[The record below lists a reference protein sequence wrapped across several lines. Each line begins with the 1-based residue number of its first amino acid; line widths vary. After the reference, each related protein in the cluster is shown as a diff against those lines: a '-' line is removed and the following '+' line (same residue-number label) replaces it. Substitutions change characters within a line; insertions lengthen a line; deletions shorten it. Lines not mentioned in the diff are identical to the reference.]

1 MILQVD
7 ENGRRKVRFT
17 PIPANETNEAMEQ
30 LMTALRNDDS
40 VPLWQKSNLT
50 LDEAAVYSGI
60 GKNRIRQL
68 SDDEN
73 CEFVLWVGT
82 KRLIKRKQ
90 FDEFISKQYSI

>member
-1 MILQVD
+1 MTLT
-7 ENGRRKVRFT
+7 N
-17 PIPANETNEAMEQ
+17 NEAMEQ
-30 LMTALRNDDS
+30 LMTVLRKDDS

>member
-1 MILQVD
+1 MTLT
-7 ENGRRKVRFT
+7 N
-17 PIPANETNEAMEQ
+17 NEVMEQ

>member
-1 MILQVD
+1 MTLT
-7 ENGRRKVRFT
+7 N
-17 PIPANETNEAMEQ
+17 NEAIEQ
-30 LMTALRNDDS
+30 LMTVLRNDDS

>member
-1 MILQVD
+1 MTLI
-7 ENGRRKVRFT
+7 N
-17 PIPANETNEAMEQ
+17 NEAIEKFMK
-30 LMTALRNDDS
+30 ALRNDDS

>member
-1 MILQVD
+1 MTLT
-7 ENGRRKVRFT
+7 N
-17 PIPANETNEAMEQ
+17 NEAMEQ
-30 LMTALRNDDS
+30 LMAALRNDDS

-90 FDEFISKQYSI
+90 FDEFIAKQYSI

>member
-1 MILQVD
+1 MTLT
-7 ENGRRKVRFT
+7 N
-17 PIPANETNEAMEQ
+17 NEAMEQ

>member
-1 MILQVD
+1 MTL
-7 ENGRRKVRFT
+7 
-17 PIPANETNEAMEQ
+17 TNDEAMEQ
-30 LMTALRNDDS
+30 LMTALRNGDF

>member
-1 MILQVD
+1 MTLT
-7 ENGRRKVRFT
+7 N
-17 PIPANETNEAMEQ
+17 NEAMEQ
-30 LMTALRNDDS
+30 LMTALRKDDS

-50 LDEAAVYSGI
+50 LDEAAIYSGI

>member
-1 MILQVD
+1 
-7 ENGRRKVRFT
+7 
-17 PIPANETNEAMEQ
+17 
-30 LMTALRNDDS
+30 MTALRNDDS

>member
-1 MILQVD
+1 MTLT
-7 ENGRRKVRFT
+7 N
-17 PIPANETNEAMEQ
+17 NEVMEQ

-40 VPLWQKSNLT
+40 VPLWQKSDLT

>member
-1 MILQVD
+1 MTLT
-7 ENGRRKVRFT
+7 N
-17 PIPANETNEAMEQ
+17 NEVMEQ

-40 VPLWQKSNLT
+40 VPLWQKSNLR

>member
-1 MILQVD
+1 MTLT
-7 ENGRRKVRFT
+7 N
-17 PIPANETNEAMEQ
+17 NEAMEQ
-30 LMTALRNDDS
+30 LMTVLRKDDS

-73 CEFVLWVGT
+73 CEFILWVGT

>member
-1 MILQVD
+1 MTLI
-7 ENGRRKVRFT
+7 N
-17 PIPANETNEAMEQ
+17 NETIEQ

-82 KRLIKRKQ
+82 NRLIKRKQ
-90 FDEFISKQYSI
+90 FDEYISKQYSF

>member
-1 MILQVD
+1 MTLT
-7 ENGRRKVRFT
+7 N
-17 PIPANETNEAMEQ
+17 NEAMEQ
-30 LMTALRNDDS
+30 LMTVLRNDDS

>member
-1 MILQVD
+1 MTLT
-7 ENGRRKVRFT
+7 N
-17 PIPANETNEAMEQ
+17 NEVMEQ

-90 FDEFISKQYSI
+90 FDEFIAKQYSI

>member
-1 MILQVD
+1 MTLT
-7 ENGRRKVRFT
+7 N
-17 PIPANETNEAMEQ
+17 NEVMEQ

-90 FDEFISKQYSI
+90 FDEFISTQYSI

>member
-1 MILQVD
+1 MTLT
-7 ENGRRKVRFT
+7 N
-17 PIPANETNEAMEQ
+17 NEAMEQ
-30 LMTALRNDDS
+30 LMAALRNEDS

>member
-1 MILQVD
+1 MTLI
-7 ENGRRKVRFT
+7 N
-17 PIPANETNEAMEQ
+17 NETIEQ

-60 GKNRIRQL
+60 GKNRIWQL

-82 KRLIKRKQ
+82 NRLIKRKQ
-90 FDEFISKQYSI
+90 FDEYISKQYSF